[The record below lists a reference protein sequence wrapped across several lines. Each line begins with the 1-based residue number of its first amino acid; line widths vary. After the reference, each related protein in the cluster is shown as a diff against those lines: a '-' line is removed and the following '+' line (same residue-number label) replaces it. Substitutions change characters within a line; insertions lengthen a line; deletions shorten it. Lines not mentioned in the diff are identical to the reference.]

1 MLAAV
6 LCVLFFLLAGQI
18 PTPAPPAAPAAPPD
32 ARVQEPRLAAT
43 VRQLVAFGPRM
54 GGTGSG
60 ANAAAWLEQQ
70 FRAAGLDVQTREDP
84 EAWSHE
90 PLSWRVVAH
99 GASAEPRALERA
111 WPWLYSPSANGRARL
126 ALEHSAGI
134 ALLAER
140 AAARSEKS
148 SAPAVVLVDKPLSR
162 DGAYPALRSLPRG
175 DANPFPV
182 FGISAAE
189 SAFLREALTA
199 GRAVEIE
206 FALVAENRRARPRT
220 IVARLPAR
228 AGAPAGH
235 VLLCAHGDSD
245 SGGPGANDNAS
256 GVAIVLETARALHEA
271 IAAGAVA
278 PPARELRFAIW
289 GSEIHSSR
297 AYLASLDTDPSPCLG
312 VFNFDQSGF
321 GSGAE
326 NLHIEP
332 DDVPANR
339 ALVLELA
346 ALLGERKGS
355 SGWPARYA
363 TNKSLGGTDSYV
375 FSNSAR
381 FREGAIPALTIFT
394 SAWDRPETHPR
405 TAGMPGESWSDGPTV
420 AVDWDDYYHST
431 GDTPANTTDKEP
443 HNMAWCARLAALG
456 VLRYAESLDVRAETA
471 PAPTGTP
478 ESAPARK

>member
-1 MLAAV
+1 MLASV
-6 LCVLFFLLAGQI
+6 LNSLLFLLGAQL
-18 PTPAPPAAPAAPPD
+18 PTPQPPD
-32 ARVQEPRLAAT
+32 ERVSEVRLVET
-43 VRQLVAFGPRM
+43 VRTLVSFGPRM

-60 ANAAAWLEQQ
+60 ARAAEWLDEQ
-70 FRAAGLDVQTREDP
+70 FRAAGLQVEAREDP
-84 EAWSHE
+84 ETWSHE
-90 PLSWRVVAH
+90 ATAWRVVAH
-99 GASAEPRALERA
+99 LGSVQQSPARSLVLERA
-111 WPWLYSPSANGRARL
+111 WPWIYSPSAQGRARL
-126 ALEHSAGI
+126 SLEPAAGV

-140 AAARSEKS
+140 ASARSERNS
-148 SAPAVVLVDKPLSR
+148 SPALVLADKPLSR
-162 DGAYPALRSLPRG
+162 DGAYPVLRSLARG

-182 FGISAAE
+182 FGISAPE
-189 SAFLREALTA
+189 SASLRDALAA

-206 FALVAENRRARPRT
+206 YELKAINRRARPRT

-228 AGAPAGH
+228 ADAAPGH

-256 GVAIVLETARALHEA
+256 GVAIVLETARVLRAAVADGA
-271 IAAGAVA
+271 IAA
-278 PPARELRFAIW
+278 PARELRFAIW

-297 AYLASLDTDPSPCLG
+297 AYLASLEADPSPCVG

-326 NLHIEP
+326 NLHVEP
-332 DDVPANR
+332 DDLPANR

-346 ALLGERKGS
+346 ALLGERKATP
-355 SGWPARYA
+355 GWPARFA

-381 FREGAIPALTIFT
+381 FKSGAIPSLTIFT
-394 SAWDRPETHPR
+394 SAWDKPETHPR
-405 TAGMPGESWSDGPTV
+405 TAGMPGEIWSDGPTV
-420 AVDWDDYYHST
+420 AIDWDDYYHST

-443 HNMAWCARLAALG
+443 HNMGWCARLAAVG
-456 VLRYAESLDVRAETA
+456 ALRFAESLDARAQTQ

-478 ESAPARK
+478 ESAPAK